1 MKNLTSL
8 ILFASMLVAS
18 CSSPSYTNHAGPS
31 LAIGAHRIAVTA
43 SMSGAEITEANDVN
57 TGALPSNEDS
67 MDIDITLGQVV
78 AQNFEL
84 GGMFTYADSEDDNGI
99 GGVANSSNMYG
110 LGAYG
115 RFYIPAMMPG
125 GMVPWIQASLTF
137 AGTMTEEESSGSG
150 TTGKVRE
157 SELFG
162 TALSLGVTNYLSE
175 SAAIEFAISTS
186 TLDQDSF
193 TGTDTVGGVT
203 TAFNSQGLTRETS
216 SIDFTVGMSI
226 NF

>member
-8 ILFASMLVAS
+8 ILFASTLVAS
-18 CSSPSYTNHAGPS
+18 CSSPSYVHHAGPS
-31 LAIGAHRIAVTA
+31 LAVGAHRIAVTA
-43 SMSGAEITEANDVN
+43 SMSGAEIVQANDVN
-57 TGALPSNEDS
+57 SAGLPENEDS
-67 MDIDITLGQVV
+67 MALELTLGQVV

-84 GGMFTYADSEDDNGI
+84 GGMFTYGDSDWDDGLDGN
-99 GGVANSSNMYG
+99 AESSSMYG

-125 GMVPWIQASLTF
+125 GMVPWIQASLLF
-137 AGTMTEEESSGSG
+137 AGTMTEEESTDSG
-150 TTGKVRE
+150 TNGNLRE

-193 TGTDTVGGVT
+193 TGTDTTNGAT

-216 SIDFTVGMSI
+216 SVDFTVGMSI